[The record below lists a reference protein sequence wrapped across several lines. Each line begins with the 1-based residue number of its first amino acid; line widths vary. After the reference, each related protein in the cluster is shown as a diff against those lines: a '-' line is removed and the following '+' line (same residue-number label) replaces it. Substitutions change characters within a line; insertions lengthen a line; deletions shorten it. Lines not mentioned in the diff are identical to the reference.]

1 MSGPRN
7 CHSRQANQRNVTVR
21 KLSSNMEGTVEE
33 KQEQE
38 GVEQEPEQTEKPEQ
52 KRIRLKS
59 LRSQIQATLN
69 SLEAISN
76 DPKQK
81 KNCQSDAA
89 LKRADLLLDLSR
101 LDHKKEVDAALAE
114 NATFHEQLDAK
125 DARIAELET
134 ECEQLRASQHPVEIR
149 EIPDSRLP
157 ETIAL
162 NQRQADLLQNA
173 AQEIRANCEE
183 PTRLKIAAVLVKKMG
198 RDAQPFVSD
207 IVDFASIY
215 AASTRTD
222 DELQDVID
230 SAFVGSRGSAVLV
243 ARATLAARGI
253 EYTGPSYTGGGSKFR
268 DEFV

>member
-1 MSGPRN
+1 MYVRPEELSFSTSESAKCHCAKTVIEYGGN
-7 CHSRQANQRNVTVR
+7 CGGKARARR
-21 KLSSNMEGTVEE
+21 
-33 KQEQE
+33 
-38 GVEQEPEQTEKPEQ
+38 VEQEPEQTEKPEQ

-134 ECEQLRASQHPVEIR
+134 ECEQLRASQHPVEI
-149 EIPDSRLP
+149 PLP
-157 ETIAL
+157 RPEA
-162 NQRQADLLQNA
+162 
-173 AQEIRANCEE
+173 
-183 PTRLKIAAVLVKKMG
+183 
-198 RDAQPFVSD
+198 
-207 IVDFASIY
+207 
-215 AASTRTD
+215 
-222 DELQDVID
+222 
-230 SAFVGSRGSAVLV
+230 
-243 ARATLAARGI
+243 
-253 EYTGPSYTGGGSKFR
+253 PSH
-268 DEFV
+268 

>member
-1 MSGPRN
+1 
-7 CHSRQANQRNVTVR
+7 
-21 KLSSNMEGTVEE
+21 MEGTVEE

-38 GVEQEPEQTEKPEQ
+38 VEQEIEQTEKPEQ

-134 ECEQLRASQHPVEIR
+134 ECEQLRASQRPVEIR
-149 EIPDSRLP
+149 EIPDPRLP

-162 NQRQADLLQNA
+162 SQRQADLLQNT
-173 AQEIRANCEE
+173 AQAIRENVEE
-183 PTRLKIAAVLVKKMG
+183 PTRLRIAAALCKRMG
-198 RDAQPFVSD
+198 KGAQPLVSD
-207 IVDFASIY
+207 ITDWASVY
-215 AASTRTD
+215 RASMETD
-222 DELQDVID
+222 DALVAVID
-230 SAFVGSRGSAVLV
+230 AAQPGSRGQAVLG

-268 DEFV
+268 NEFV